1 MKIRFILP
9 VGEGFFDREAE
20 AVPRVGDTVRHH
32 YDSDGN
38 LVGPR
43 LLFVSEVVWDTFDP
57 PEGSGLSANVYL
69 NNARPRRG
77 ALGRRVLSGEIR

>member
-1 MKIRFILP
+1 MKIRFVLP
-9 VGEGFFDREAE
+9 VGEGFFDRDAD

-32 YDSDGN
+32 YDAKGY

-43 LLFVSEVVWDTFDP
+43 LLFVSEVVWDTFNP
-57 PEGSGLSANVYL
+57 PESSGLSAHVYL
-69 NNARPRRG
+69 NHARPRRG